1 MNAQLPFSTSTVLDP
16 SQGVVPPMVDRSS
29 SQEVVLPTVVR
40 SSHLNYPNQDD
51 PLQACP
57 ETLEIPDLVRLAV
70 TTNNYSHLRKESAV
84 MVLTFANLSHKTYT
98 SFVTYEIVCIL
109 ITFSKCRKII

>member
-1 MNAQLPFSTSTVLDP
+1 
-16 SQGVVPPMVDRSS
+16 MVDRSS

-70 TTNNYSHLRKESAV
+70 TTNNYSHLRKERTTQFCGVYPKMGEFRISR
-84 MVLTFANLSHKTYT
+84 MTNFSG
-98 SFVTYEIVCIL
+98 VTV
-109 ITFSKCRKII
+109 SN